1 MNTYCIIILAAVT
14 GSWLLQT
21 AAAVLGLGRTGAPLP
36 AGTGLD
42 MEPARRE
49 RMQRYVASGMRL
61 NIAEDTAGTA
71 VFLVFWL
78 CGALG
83 SRMRCRGLPVR
94 CLAALQGVVR
104 RQPES

>member
-42 MEPARRE
+42 MEPDARRE
-49 RMQRYVASGMRL
+49 KSA
-61 NIAEDTAGTA
+61 
-71 VFLVFWL
+71 
-78 CGALG
+78 
-83 SRMRCRGLPVR
+83 RCVI
-94 CLAALQGVVR
+94 
-104 RQPES
+104 